1 MKSVIDILS
10 NFPENGKIILQ
21 QSSKEN
27 QELRQ
32 NQQQIQIQR
41 QYNADKSIIRIPLA
55 DEEEEEEETNS
66 HPKLRALKE
75 GEEEEEQETKTQENS
90 TIIYVGSNT
99 IYLYKCNNYFFLF
112 YTGTGLFEAS

>member
-55 DEEEEEEETNS
+55 DEEEEVETNS

-75 GEEEEEQETKTQENS
+75 GEEKEEQETKKRKKTQQ
-90 TIIYVGSNT
+90 
-99 IYLYKCNNYFFLF
+99 
-112 YTGTGLFEAS
+112 

>member
-1 MKSVIDILS
+1 MKSVLDILS

-55 DEEEEEEETNS
+55 DEEEEETNS

-75 GEEEEEQETKTQENS
+75 GEEEEQETTKRKKTQQ
-90 TIIYVGSNT
+90 
-99 IYLYKCNNYFFLF
+99 
-112 YTGTGLFEAS
+112 

>member
-1 MKSVIDILS
+1 M
-10 NFPENGKIILQ
+10 
-21 QSSKEN
+21 
-27 QELRQ
+27 RQ

-55 DEEEEEEETNS
+55 DEEEEEETNS

-75 GEEEEEQETKTQENS
+75 EKKKKNKKQENS

-112 YTGTGLFEAS
+112 ILVLAYLKHLELPFLNFF